1 MSESLIGAVIG
12 AGGRSIVEIQQYSGT
27 TVQVTIVALLIA
39 TFQLLFRGY
48 ILLKLFFKFFLILF
62 QLLITRQIN

>member
-27 TVQVTIVALLIA
+27 TVQVTTVVFLIV
-39 TFQLLFRGY
+39 TFQLLFHGY
-48 ILLKLFFKFFLILF
+48 ILVKLF
-62 QLLITRQIN
+62 

>member
-27 TVQVTIVALLIA
+27 TVQVTIVAFLIV

-48 ILLKLFFKFFLILF
+48 ILVKLFLILF

>member
-27 TVQVTIVALLIA
+27 TVQVTTVAFLIV

-48 ILLKLFFKFFLILF
+48 ILVKLFFKIFLILF
-62 QLLITRQIN
+62 QLLITRQII